1 MSYVVAIDGPAG
13 SGKGTLAKALSERFN
28 LLNIDTGAMY
38 RCVALKSLE
47 QGIDVSEEDKIVDI
61 SKDIN
66 IELLDGGK
74 VILDG
79 KDVTKEIRSKEVTS
93 IVSPISSIV
102 KVRENLVKAQRKL
115 AIGKNV
121 VMEGRDITTVVF
133 PDAKYKFY
141 LDASL
146 EERANRRYKENQ
158 EKGIDM
164 TYEEVIDNIKKRD
177 YNDMH
182 KEVGSLMRTEDQIY
196 IDSTKLTIEEVVEK
210 VSSIIEKGKPYEKI
224 KR

>member
-38 RCVALKSLE
+38 RCVALKSLQE
-47 QGIDVSEEDKIVDI
+47 NIDIKEEDKISEI
-61 SKDIN
+61 SKNIN
-66 IELLDGGK
+66 IELLDSGK
-74 VILDG
+74 VLLDG
-79 KDVTKEIRSKEVTS
+79 KDVTKDIRSKEVTS

-115 AIGKNV
+115 AVGKNV
-121 VMEGRDITTVVF
+121 VMEGRDITTIVF

-146 EERANRRYKENQ
+146 EERAKRRFKEYQ
-158 EKGIDM
+158 EKKINM
-164 TYEEVIDNIKKRD
+164 TYDEILDNIKKRD

-182 KEVGSLMRTEDQIY
+182 KEVGSLTRTEDQIY
-196 IDSTKLTIEEVVEK
+196 IDSTNLTIKEVVEK
-210 VSSIIEKGKPYEKI
+210 VSNIIEKGKKYEKI